1 MVVLPVVAYVDP
13 VHVDTASL
21 GGGSTGCKGF
31 DCDIHGDTGRSVRGR
46 GGTFVLLPTDDT
58 VDPVHADIASFRGGS
73 IGCNGSGLFFG
84 VVSFQDWG
92 LLSRGLDV
100 PVMDAPPSSTRLA
113 P

>member
-13 VHVDTASL
+13 VHVDIASL
-21 GGGSTGCKGF
+21 GGGSAGCKGF
-31 DCDIHGDTGRSVRGR
+31 DSVIHGEIGRSVKGR
-46 GGTFVLLPTDDT
+46 AGTFVLLVVDT

-73 IGCNGSGLFFG
+73 IGCNGCGLCFG
-84 VVSFQDWG
+84 VVSFHDCG
-92 LLSRGLDV
+92 MLSRDLDV